1 MDPRRDYPN
10 FTDAALDFFIR
21 RFPSHPDHAAAL
33 AEIERRRTSRKPT
46 VERAGKKTPRV
57 DKAVLIWAVGG
68 IVVLALVLLFL
79 LLPIAMAKTSHKPRP
94 TSHSGPSVPVDQPSV
109 SAKGLS
115 DTRPSPEAS
124 RQLHRGQH

>member
-46 VERAGKKTPRV
+46 VERAGEKTPRV

-68 IVVLALVLLFL
+68 IVVLALSFSSFSCRLRW
-79 LLPIAMAKTSHKPRP
+79 PRLAINRVRHRIP
-94 TSHSGPSVPVDQPSV
+94 GPRSQ
-109 SAKGLS
+109 
-115 DTRPSPEAS
+115 
-124 RQLHRGQH
+124 